1 MKFESVIKQCGR
13 VTFPEFTGERVYMR
27 EFRKSNGLPFDLAR
41 WQPTVDQ
48 MLDGV
53 DTDGPIYLMVDQGY
67 VSSGTTHRREGIHID
82 GYWNPGVHA
91 HGSGHTPIPAGHR
104 SYGGHG
110 GISSENLYRRHRGLP
125 PSYKRDGKH
134 SSGISSWSHATFEEP
149 EGLILASDISACMGY
164 VGQFDG
170 PIGEGGDCSHVD
182 LSTLDSFLMDSHSVY
197 VGNVTCLHES
207 IPVGI
212 ECHRTLVRL
221 NVPGWSM

>member
-27 EFRKSNGLPFDLAR
+27 EFRKNDGLPFDLAR

-67 VSSGTTHRREGIHID
+67 VSPGTTHRREGIHID
-82 GYWNPGVHA
+82 GYWNPGLQA
-91 HGSGHTPIPAGHR
+91 HQRGHTSTPI
-104 SYGGHG
+104 GHG
-110 GISSENLYRRHRGLP
+110 GHRG
-125 PSYKRDGKH
+125 GGGH

-182 LSTLDSFLMDSHSVY
+182 LSTLDSFLMDSHSAY

-207 IPVGI
+207 IPVDI

-221 NVPGWSM
+221 NVPGWSV